1 MLAYFLRPVNRKI
14 GGDKLIATKIANL
27 CKAKGVA
34 ISEVE
39 RTVGLSN
46 GLIRK
51 WDDIS
56 PRVDSL
62 KKVADYFGIKVDDLL
77 KE

>member
-1 MLAYFLRPVNRKI
+1 MI
-14 GGDKLIATKIANL
+14 GTKIAEL

-34 ISEVE
+34 VSEVE

-77 KE
+77 TD